1 MCLVADCAQ
10 ADKYD
15 VPVVIDDTIG
25 SFCNIDV
32 SPVADVII
40 TSITKSVSGY
50 ANVSPYPPTPY
61 CTNSQLT
68 TLSR

>member
-1 MCLVADCAQ
+1 MRFQ

-15 VPVVIDDTIG
+15 IPVVIDDTIG

-40 TSITKSVSGY
+40 TSTTKSLSGY
-50 ANVSPYPPTPY
+50 ANVRPPPCSPPYPTH
-61 CTNSQLT
+61 
-68 TLSR
+68 